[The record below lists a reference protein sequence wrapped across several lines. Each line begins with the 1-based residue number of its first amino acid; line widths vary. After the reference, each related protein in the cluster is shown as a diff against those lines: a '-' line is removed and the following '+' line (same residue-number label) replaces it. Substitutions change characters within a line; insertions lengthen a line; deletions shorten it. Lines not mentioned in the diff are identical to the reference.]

1 MNNLCIL
8 HPAFT
13 DLPVEWHEELCESD
27 RRSRRV
33 PMVAIFIAALCVIGV
48 AFYLKFL
55 AALCKDYRSCG
66 IWYLVR
72 LRGHASEAEIVAVP
86 KAERSLTR
94 AA

>member
-1 MNNLCIL
+1 MVGVFIAGLCI
-8 HPAFT
+8 
-13 DLPVEWHEELCESD
+13 V
-27 RRSRRV
+27 
-33 PMVAIFIAALCVIGV
+33 GV
-48 AFYLKFL
+48 AFYLRFL

-72 LRGHASEAEIVAVP
+72 LRMHASEAEIVAVP